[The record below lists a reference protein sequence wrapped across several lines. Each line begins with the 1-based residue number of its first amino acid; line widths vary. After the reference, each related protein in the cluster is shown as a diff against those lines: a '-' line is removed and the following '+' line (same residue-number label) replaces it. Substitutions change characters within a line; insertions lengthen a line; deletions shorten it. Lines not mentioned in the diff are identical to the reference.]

1 MNIEIIENSSDPLY
15 IQLSQ
20 LIENKI
26 LSGVYTYGAKIPS
39 EGQLMKEYNLSR
51 VTVRNAIQKLADEG
65 RVEKKQGKG
74 VYVSFPVF
82 KESFSAGGSF
92 TSSGKL
98 LKNQPTSKIISKEK
112 MQISK
117 ERQYEL
123 GFDGQDVQV
132 IRRIRKIN
140 HQAVIFEVDYFS
152 EGMEK
157 IVSELKDEDSLIE
170 LLKKM
175 NYEINHFDHIIDLH
189 LSDEEMSQQLNIELN
204 TPVLHILQ
212 QVMDSNDKL
221 IYVNEQFIN
230 SKVYK
235 VAIRS
240 Y

>member
-1 MNIEIIENSSDPLY
+1 MEIIENSSDPLY
-15 IQLSQ
+15 LQLAQ

-26 LSGVYTYGAKIPS
+26 LSGVFAYGDKIPS
-39 EGQLMKEYNLSR
+39 EGQLIKEYQLSR

-65 RVEKKQGKG
+65 KVEKKQGKG

-98 LKNQPTSKIISKEK
+98 LKNEPTSKIISKETLHV
-112 MQISK
+112 SR

-123 GFDGQDVQV
+123 GFDKQELQV
-132 IRRIRKIN
+132 IKRVRKIN
-140 HQAVIFEVDYFS
+140 NQAVIFEIDYFS
-152 EGMEK
+152 SEMTK
-157 IVSELKDEDSLIE
+157 IVSELKNEDSLIE
-170 LLKKM
+170 LLKKEKA
-175 NYEINHFDHIIDLH
+175 EINHFDHMIDLCF
-189 LSDEEMSQQLNIELN
+189 SNDEISQQLNVELN
-204 TPVLHILQ
+204 TPVLRIVQ

-221 IYVNEQFIN
+221 IYTNEQFIN